1 MTKSDQDLIN
11 AFYSALLALDRH
23 GSQQLLQEGAATLGP
38 TAFIERI
45 VVSALERIG
54 HDWEKGT
61 VALAEIYMSSRLCED
76 LLEGFLSAHHVS
88 RKVQP
93 RIAVAVL
100 QDYHLLGKRMVL
112 SVLQSAGYA
121 VHDYGTVT
129 VDELVTRI
137 KTDEIEVMLISVLM
151 LASALQIKDLTR
163 RLRDAGSTTR
173 IIVGG
178 APFRF
183 DQHLWNDVGADA
195 MGMFASDAPGL
206 IETCLKGKHA

>member
-1 MTKSDQDLIN
+1 MVPDQDRIN
-11 AFYSALLALDRH
+11 AFHASLLALDRV
-23 GSQQLLQEGAATLGP
+23 GSECLLREGAASLGP
-38 TAFIERI
+38 TALIER
-45 VVSALERIG
+45 VVVPALERIG
-54 HDWEKGT
+54 RDWETGS

-76 LLEGFLSAHHVS
+76 LLEEFLTVHHIS
-88 RKVQP
+88 RTVQP

-129 VDELVTRI
+129 VDDLITRI
-137 KTDEIEVMLISVLM
+137 RTDEIEVLFVSVLM
-151 LASALQIKDLTR
+151 LASALQIRELSRK
-163 RLRDAGSTTR
+163 LREAGCSTR
-173 IIVGG
+173 IVVGG

-183 DQHLWNDVGADA
+183 DQRLWKDVEADA

-206 IETCLKGKHA
+206 IEACLKGDKS